1 MTVNKWD
8 CLVIKLCL
16 NICNLRDCSMLG
28 LPVLH
33 YLSEFAQIHEYS
45 FTREGS
51 GIPIS
56 SKIFQFVVI
65 HTVKSFR
72 VVNEA
77 VDVFLELPCFLYDS
91 MNVGNL
97 VSASSALSKPSLYI
111 WRFLVHVLLK
121 PSLKDFEHYL
131 AKMWN
136 ECNCGVVW
144 TFFGTAFLWDWNEK
158 TFSSPLATAEFSR
171 FAGILSAALSQH
183 HLLGFEIAQLEFHH
197 FY

>member
-1 MTVNKWD
+1 
-8 CLVIKLCL
+8 
-16 NICNLRDCSMLG
+16 MLG

-144 TFFGTAFLWDWNEK
+144 TFFGIAILWDWNGNWPFLVQWPLLS
-158 TFSSPLATAEFSR
+158 FSSLLTYWGQHFSSIM
-171 FAGILSAALSQH
+171 F
-183 HLLGFEIAQLEFHH
+183 
-197 FY
+197 